1 MYGEEGT
8 GLDQGLPHKQ
18 ARRMTLRIRQSRVV
32 DSMVMN
38 GFGLTVRLKIS
49 LAKAASLVVFIG
61 RLS

>member
-8 GLDQGLPHKQ
+8 DLDQGLSHKQ

-49 LAKAASLVVFIG
+49 PAKAASLAVFIG